1 MVDCVIVNN
10 PGKNVLLFLWWS
22 KIRDVILTVFLRITD
37 FADGYSFFKSV
48 TNLSVGRW
56 FTMNLFFH
64 FQDFPSRSNS
74 MQLEKWWVDILPW
87 TPWNSLRITMMTKFS
102 AYYQI
107 VCERDHASWAHS
119 LLSTLESL
127 RKWKL
132 TLSFSISGRGQQRNE
147 VRWDLW
153 YHEFFFSSLNKVF

>member
-37 FADGYSFFKSV
+37 FADGYSFFK
-48 TNLSVGRW
+48 VGYES
-56 FTMNLFFH
+56 F
-64 FQDFPSRSNS
+64 SRPVIYHEFISPLPGPTRSKS

-153 YHEFFFSSLNKVF
+153 